1 MSKTKTETKLK
12 CLDGMKGA
20 IETIVAQA
28 WERGY
33 KYGLLEA
40 EKKKQ
45 IKILIGG
52 EQVYPE
58 QEAEEADNDCPKRLQ
73 GEWEEIEGCFRD
85 RRCSNC
91 KRQTPC
97 EEQGKFCIN
106 CGAKMLQKCMKKMIQ
121 TRQAADNSEGLEDD

>member
-12 CLDGMKGA
+12 NLEGMKGA
-20 IETIVAQA
+20 IEAIVAQA

-40 EKKKQ
+40 EQKKQ

-58 QEAEEADNDCPKRLQ
+58 QETDNAID
-73 GEWEEIEGCFRD
+73 
-85 RRCSNC
+85 
-91 KRQTPC
+91 
-97 EEQGKFCIN
+97 
-106 CGAKMLQKCMKKMIQ
+106 
-121 TRQAADNSEGLEDD
+121 